1 LKFLQIYIFQKGGGK
16 FNSEVLFMYKI
27 LAIDDSPTMH
37 RLFKMIFNE
46 GDYELRLA
54 DCGTVGLE
62 LAKKFRP
69 HIILLDFVMP
79 KLNGFQFCKILR
91 EEMGIDDIPI
101 LLITSK
107 AEDVGA
113 KFTERFSKIDY
124 IAKPFQPEDLIEKI
138 HQILNI
144 KKDETEELFKGIE
157 PELTEYEEKTDTI
170 TSPSSSIDLIVNK
183 IEKSI
188 IPFVREY
195 IEKYLR
201 LETAYMISDQKGD
214 SLNIE
219 KIKEIISDGSGE
231 LVVFNSS
238 DLFTFYF
245 DNGVLAYG
253 WRGNDKI
260 SDLFELYQDVFNV
273 CLLEVKNFSELY
285 NQLKSM
291 NFSEEIIKRTFISY
305 VMEMLNDSLS
315 LENYNYYVN
324 KFDLDKDFVL
334 KSWIHVDN
342 LSKLYKKFIEEQIE
356 INKLIFDLNIVPH
369 LNEKKDTSMLTDFE
383 KRLLMLCNGE
393 NNVGKILSFFGN
405 NKRFVKNLLGALL
418 MTNYIT
424 IKI

>member
-1 LKFLQIYIFQKGGGK
+1 
-16 FNSEVLFMYKI
+16 MYKI

-62 LAKKFRP
+62 LAKEFRP

-157 PELTEYEEKTDTI
+157 PELTEYEEKKDTI

-324 KFDLDKDFVL
+324 KFDLDKDFDL

-356 INKLIFDLNIVPH
+356 INKLIFDLNIVPN

>member
-1 LKFLQIYIFQKGGGK
+1 
-16 FNSEVLFMYKI
+16 
-27 LAIDDSPTMH
+27 
-37 RLFKMIFNE
+37 
-46 GDYELRLA
+46 
-54 DCGTVGLE
+54 
-62 LAKKFRP
+62 
-69 HIILLDFVMP
+69 
-79 KLNGFQFCKILR
+79 
-91 EEMGIDDIPI
+91 
-101 LLITSK
+101 
-107 AEDVGA
+107 
-113 KFTERFSKIDY
+113 
-124 IAKPFQPEDLIEKI
+124 
-138 HQILNI
+138 
-144 KKDETEELFKGIE
+144 
-157 PELTEYEEKTDTI
+157 
-170 TSPSSSIDLIVNK
+170 
-183 IEKSI
+183 
-188 IPFVREY
+188 
-195 IEKYLR
+195 
-201 LETAYMISDQKGD
+201 
-214 SLNIE
+214 
-219 KIKEIISDGSGE
+219 
-231 LVVFNSS
+231 VVFNSY

-369 LNEKKDTSMLTDFE
+369 LNERKDTSMLTDFE

>member
-1 LKFLQIYIFQKGGGK
+1 
-16 FNSEVLFMYKI
+16 MYKI

-62 LAKKFRP
+62 LAKEFRP

-157 PELTEYEEKTDTI
+157 PELTEYEEKKDTI
-170 TSPSSSIDLIVNK
+170 ISPSGSIDLIVNK

-305 VMEMLNDSLS
+305 VMEMLNDLLS

-383 KRLLMLCNGE
+383 KRLLMLCSGE